1 MQLLDG
7 VEEQASKVTNLA
19 LEALEFDRRPILQ
32 VSNPVTIVPI
42 NLLRLRLRLRLLRHD
57 NLLRRCMVRR
67 SDLWDMHT

>member
-19 LEALEFDRRPILQ
+19 LEALDFDRRPILQ

-42 NLLRLRLRLRLLRHD
+42 NLLRLRLRLLRHD
-57 NLLRRCMVRR
+57 DLLRRCMVRR
-67 SDLWDMHT
+67 SDLRDMHT